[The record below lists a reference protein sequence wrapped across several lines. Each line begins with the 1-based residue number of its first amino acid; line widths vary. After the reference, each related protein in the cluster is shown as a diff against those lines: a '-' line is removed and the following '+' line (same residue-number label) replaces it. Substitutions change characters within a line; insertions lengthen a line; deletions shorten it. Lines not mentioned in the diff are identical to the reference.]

1 MFRLSIILIILSVG
15 CAVQQKVKASTSDN
29 KVVVRIPSA
38 KSSEAENL
46 WSSFRN
52 GFQNQANHHLEVR
65 DLVNTQ
71 SNRAVKAI
79 STGGLFWGTAVIDE
93 KDNFYVGSSNKFFYS
108 FDKNGKMR
116 WKFQIYD
123 RADSLIDSAAV
134 LAKNK
139 LVVVPGG
146 DGFLHALNRD
156 TGEQVWDFKA
166 HGTSDESHQKGT
178 TVNSFEGNVQLG
190 LNNNLYAGNDNGYLY
205 AVSPE
210 GSEIWSFKTN
220 MMIWSSPA
228 FDPNGKWMVFGS
240 LDGHL
245 YVLNPKTG
253 ALIDKVKIGFDI
265 KSSPSIDKYG
275 NIYFGCSNFIFYS
288 YKLVDN
294 KLVKNWEYSGAH
306 GELYSSAAVKD
317 NSVVFGSLEGAVYNL
332 STSGKLNWKF
342 MTYSPVASS
351 PLITKDNVVLFGA
364 KNGKFYSLDLES
376 GERIWS
382 FKTTDANQK
391 SNLDASAS
399 LNSTGIIINGS
410 YRGIVHQIPFEY
422 CLQNKQDERCE
433 FGDKNDSPNFG
444 RKLDKDASTLVYF
457 NPQGKFEVNP
467 QSKIGLTE
475 ILKLQLVVLENS
487 VWKIDRAINTSN
499 IKVNISPRIKL
510 QTEVSS
516 DGQFLNILPLESFQP
531 NQEYTIDIS
540 GTHYAQKTWI
550 KDRLNYFGHEK
561 FEASLK
567 FTTTDKGLTDN
578 EVLKEG
584 ALGIR
589 SMYLQQP
596 QALDTYTPA
605 ALDGQGFLAK
615 PFGFNSRDNSFLL
628 YVIPALPRVDDMIP
642 IAEASKTFIMQ
653 GFLDGNHLRTSG
665 KVKLSAM
672 GGTIDFSYMTLRGQL
687 PKFEGFYRNTFYSE
701 TSCLSIKGNGS
712 GYSFPM
718 KLVNR
723 ICGPSLNMKAVG
735 ELDLVHYTKN
745 NNPQMFE
752 NSYAEVSYDKNF
764 NLSVSFAKKLDTPKI
779 VTYIVYQK
787 NDGTVDTK
795 KTEITTDTTT
805 VIEFGKIKLSKGQ
818 FLIVFVNQNIV
829 FEKSF

>member
-1 MFRLSIILIILSVG
+1 MFRLSIILSLLTVS
-15 CAVQQKVKASTSDN
+15 CALQQTLPPSSPNNALE
-29 KVVVRIPSA
+29 RIPSA
-38 KSSEAENL
+38 ESIEVKNS

-52 GFQNQANHHLEVR
+52 GFQNQANHPAEVR
-65 DLVNTQ
+65 DLVNTE
-71 SNRAVKAI
+71 SNRAIKTI
-79 STGGLFWGTAVIDE
+79 STGGLIWGTAVIDE
-93 KDNFYVGSSNKFFYS
+93 KDNSYVGSSNKFFYS

-116 WKFQIYD
+116 WKYQIYD

-134 LAKNK
+134 LAKNN

-166 HGTSDESHQKGT
+166 HGASDESHQKGT

-190 LNNNLYAGNDNGYLY
+190 PNNNLYAGNDNGYLY
-205 AVSPE
+205 AISPA
-210 GSEIWSFKTN
+210 GSELWNFKTN
-220 MMIWSSPA
+220 MMVWSSPA

-245 YVLNPKTG
+245 YVLNPNTG
-253 ALIDKVKIGFDI
+253 ALIDKVDIGYDV
-265 KSSPSIDKYG
+265 KSSPSIDKFG
-275 NIYFGCSNFIFYS
+275 NIYFGSSNFIFYS
-288 YKLVDN
+288 YKLVGN

-332 STSGKLNWKF
+332 STSGKLKWKF

-364 KNGKFYSLDLES
+364 KNGNLYSLDLES

-382 FKTTDANQK
+382 LKTTDVNQK
-391 SNLDASAS
+391 SNLDASVS
-399 LNSTGIIINGS
+399 LNSTGIIIVGS

-422 CLQNKQDERCE
+422 CLQNKQDERCQ

-444 RKLDKDASTLVYF
+444 RKLDKDESTLVYF
-457 NPQGKFEVNP
+457 NPQGKFEETP
-467 QSKIGLTE
+467 AAKIGLTE
-475 ILKLQLVVLENS
+475 ILKMQLVVLENG
-487 VWKIDRAINTSN
+487 VWKMDRAINTSN
-499 IKVNISPRIKL
+499 IKVSISPQVKL

-516 DGQFLNILPLESFQP
+516 DGQFLNILPSESFQP
-531 NQEYTIDIS
+531 NQEYNIKIT
-540 GTHYAQKTWI
+540 GNHYAQKTWI
-550 KDRLNYFGHEK
+550 KDRFNYFGHEK

-567 FTTTDKGLTDN
+567 FTTSDKGLAEN
-578 EVLKEG
+578 AVLNEG

-589 SMYLQQP
+589 SVYLQQP

-615 PFGFNSRDNSFLL
+615 AFGFNSSNNSFLL
-628 YVIPALPRVDDMIP
+628 YIIPAFPSVDSMIP
-642 IAEASKTFIMQ
+642 VAEASKTFIMKA
-653 GFLDGNHLRTSG
+653 FLDGNHLRTSG
-665 KVKLSAM
+665 SVKLSAM
-672 GGTIDFSYMTLRGQL
+672 GGTINFDYMTLRGQL
-687 PKFEGFYRNTFYSE
+687 PKPEGSYRNTFYSE

-712 GYSFPM
+712 GYSFPL
-718 KLVNR
+718 KLLNR
-723 ICGPSLNMKAVG
+723 ICGPSLNMKAIG

-745 NNPQMFE
+745 NKPQMFE
-752 NSYAEVSYDKNF
+752 NTNAEVNYDKNL
-764 NLSVSFAKKLDTPKI
+764 NLSVNLPKRFDSPKI
-779 VTYIVYQK
+779 VTYIVYNK
-787 NDGTVDTK
+787 DKGTIDSK
-795 KTEITTDTTT
+795 KSEITSNTTN
-805 VIEFGKIKLSKGQ
+805 VIEFGKIILFKGQ
-818 FLIVFVNQNIV
+818 SVVVFVDQNLV